1 MELTIVFLII
11 VLICTFY
18 TLTETLC
25 ESFHIENLTNEIGLD
40 VNQLKKQDYTRYKS
54 LIFGE
59 SPQFTNTILS

>member
-11 VLICTFY
+11 VLIGTFY
-18 TLTETLC
+18 TLCNC
-25 ESFHIENLTNEIGLD
+25 ESFSIENLTHKIGLD